1 MAPLAS
7 DRAHPV
13 VQTGPVGPVGLLVK
27 IFPKLSETF
36 ILEEILGL
44 EKRGIA
50 LRLYTLAAP
59 TDTMTHAQVR
69 RVRAP
74 LTRVPDAAA
83 SRDFVTRHLRLFATH
98 PLRWLGALAAALC
111 RGRPGVRDFLR
122 AGWLA
127 EQLRRDGATHLHT
140 HFISAPAD
148 IAALA
153 SRLGALPFSISAH
166 AKDIYLSSH
175 DELKRK
181 LDAAQFTVTC
191 TEFNQRTLASIAPE
205 ASVHRMY
212 HGLDRTLFHP
222 QPRADSDA
230 PPLILSVGR
239 LREKKGL
246 DTLIDACAK
255 LRARQQPFVCEIV
268 GYGEER
274 EHLQLRID
282 RLGLGNQVRLVGA
295 LARDE
300 VIAAYSRTA
309 VYVQPSRIA
318 ADGDRDGIPN
328 VLLEAMAMGL
338 PVVASRVSGI
348 PELVSHGR
356 NGLLVEPDQAALLAD
371 AIERVLTQ
379 PALAARLG
387 RDATTSVAEAFD
399 NDRNLDV
406 LCGLLGVGG
415 KLTASAEQRSV
426 AYVMNGFPRL
436 SETFIA
442 HEIHQLERLGQSLRL
457 FSVKREREPLV
468 HPVVGAIR
476 APLVYL
482 PEASSLSGTSLL
494 PWLRANLGTF
504 WPAHAALL
512 RQRPLTWLHT
522 AASAF
527 ALSVQHRPS
536 AFTLRKV
543 FIKEFLQA
551 GWIAN
556 AVRRDSAVTHLHG
569 HFCHGVATI
578 TWFASRLSGLPFSFT
593 AHAKDI
599 YQPELNPGRL
609 LERKLGAAR
618 FVATCTCANAQ
629 VLRAR
634 HPRPDDVHAIYH
646 GLDTAFF
653 SPRPVA
659 AVDDTPLVLAVG
671 RLVEKKGFDQLVA
684 ACALLK
690 QRGASFRCLIVGED
704 GDAGD
709 ALRAQ
714 IAALNV
720 GDVVQLLG
728 AVAQDALREIYRGAH
743 AFALPCRITAD
754 GDRDGFPNVL
764 AEAMAMGVPVVT
776 TPISGIPEMID
787 DGKHG
792 LLVDGDAAS
801 LADAIERLLTDTA
814 LHAHLAGAAR
824 ERICERFDSR
834 RTTLAL
840 RDLFLRQQTPSPV
853 ALREVTA

>member
-1 MAPLAS
+1 MASPAS
-7 DRAHPV
+7 DRAP
-13 VQTGPVGPVGLLVK
+13 PIAFLVK

-44 EKRGIA
+44 ERRGVS

-83 SRDFVTRHLRLFATH
+83 SREFMTRHLRLFATG
-98 PLRWLGALAAALC
+98 PLRWLGAFAAALR
-111 RGRPGVRDFLR
+111 RGRPGLRDFLR

-127 EQLRRDGATHLHT
+127 EQLRLDGAIHLHT

-148 IAALA
+148 IAALV
-153 SRLGALPFSISAH
+153 STLGALPFSISAH
-166 AKDIYLSSH
+166 AKDIYLSAH

-181 LDAAQFTVTC
+181 LEAAQFTVTC
-191 TEFNQRTLASIAPE
+191 TEFNRRTLASIAPG
-205 ASVHRMY
+205 AAVHRMY

-222 QPRADSDA
+222 RPRAEDGA

-255 LRARQQPFVCEIV
+255 LRARQQPFACEIV

-300 VIAAYSRTA
+300 VIAAYARTA

-356 NGLLVEPDQAALLAD
+356 NGLLVEPNQATLLAD

-399 NDRNLDV
+399 NDRNLDL
-406 LCGLLGVGG
+406 LCNLLGVGG
-415 KLTASAEQRSV
+415 KPAASAAPRNSV

-442 HEIHQLERLGQSLRL
+442 HEIHQLERCGQSLRL
-457 FSVKREREPLV
+457 FSVKREREALV

-482 PEASSLSGTSLL
+482 PEASSLSGTSLVS
-494 PWLRANLGTF
+494 WLRANLGTF

-512 RQRPLTWLHT
+512 KQRPLAWLHT

-527 ALSVQHRPS
+527 ALAMQHRPS

-551 GWIAN
+551 GWIAH
-556 AVRRDSAVTHLHG
+556 AVRRDRAITHLHG

-618 FVATCTCANAQ
+618 FVATCTCANAE

-646 GLDTAFF
+646 GLDTEWF

-659 AVDDTPLVLAVG
+659 TADDKPLLLAVG

-704 GDAGD
+704 GDAGS

-714 IAALNV
+714 IVALNL
-720 GDVVQLLG
+720 GDVVQLQG
-728 AVAQDALREIYRGAH
+728 AVAQDELREIYRSAH

-787 DGKHG
+787 DGVHG
-792 LLVDGDAAS
+792 LLVEGDAAS
-801 LADAIERLLTDTA
+801 LAGAIERLLTDTA
-814 LHAHLAGAAR
+814 LHARLARAAR

-840 RDLFLRQQTPSPV
+840 RDLFARQHAPQTV
-853 ALREVTA
+853 ALREATA

>member
-7 DRAHPV
+7 DRPRSI
-13 VQTGPVGPVGLLVK
+13 GLLVK

-44 EKRGIA
+44 EKRGVPI
-50 LRLYTLAAP
+50 RLYTLAAP

-74 LTRVPDAAA
+74 LMRVPEAAT
-83 SRDFVTRHLRLFATH
+83 SREFTARHLRLFATH
-98 PLRWLGALAAALC
+98 PLRWLGTLACALR
-111 RGRPGVRDFLR
+111 RGRPGLRDFLR

-127 EQLRRDGATHLHT
+127 EQLRRDGVEHLHT
-140 HFISAPAD
+140 HFISTPAD

-153 SRLGALPFSISAH
+153 SKLGALPFSISAH
-166 AKDIYLSSH
+166 AKDIYLSAH
-175 DELKRK
+175 DDLKRK

-191 TEFNQRTLASIAPE
+191 TEFNRRTLASIAPE
-205 ASVHRMY
+205 GSVHRMY

-222 QPRADSDA
+222 RPRAERDA

-274 EHLQLRID
+274 DHLQLRID
-282 RLGLGNQVRLVGA
+282 RLGLSNQVRLVGA

-300 VIAAYSRTA
+300 VIAAYARTA

-406 LCGLLGVGG
+406 LCGLLGLGG
-415 KLTASAEQRSV
+415 NLPASTEQRSV

-457 FSVKREREPLV
+457 FSVKREREALV

-512 RQRPLTWLHT
+512 KQRPLAWLHT
-522 AASAF
+522 AASAL
-527 ALSVQHRPS
+527 ALAVQHRPS
-536 AFTLRKV
+536 VFTLRKV

-551 GWIAN
+551 GWIAH

-618 FVATCTCANAQ
+618 FVATCTCANAE

-646 GLDTAFF
+646 GLDTEWF

-659 AVDDTPLVLAVG
+659 MGNDRPLVLAVG

-690 QRGASFRCLIVGED
+690 QRGAAFRCRIVGED
-704 GDAGD
+704 GDAGN

-714 IAALNV
+714 IAALDV
-720 GDVVQLLG
+720 ADVVQLQG

-764 AEAMAMGVPVVT
+764 AEAMAMGVPVMT
-776 TPISGIPEMID
+776 TAISGIPEMID

-792 LLVDGDAAS
+792 LLVGGDAAS

-814 LHAHLAGAAR
+814 LHARLVRAAR

-840 RDLFLRQQTPSPV
+840 RDLFLRQHAPSPV
-853 ALREVTA
+853 ALREVAA